1 MLQEFIST
9 FFEATAF
16 MILWSKFNFERNISR
31 SIVVKNLIIVVL
43 TSFVVLFTNEILGS
57 YYSILVNYLFIVFII
72 SLLYHKSLL
81 KTLVQLCINTIFI
94 IIIELIIIYPI
105 KFLGF
110 NFNKSSFGIV
120 EGIILCILCMIVY
133 FFMPNNIFKFIRK
146 INYIVINYIVINLIL
161 YIIIYKV
168 FWEYDKK
175 LLLNNITI
183 FTCILI
189 TIFILNL
196 FLSHY
201 IVKINEKNKA
211 MEVNNKYIPIIK
223 DVTEEIRQRQ
233 HEFKNHL
240 NAISGMVQVLDGNE
254 LKDNLLKYIK
264 SLNNFIQDIEKVA
277 YIDNII
283 LRSII
288 YIKLREAKTRR
299 IKFSYNVSNE
309 LSDWKIQDYEL
320 SEVITNMLNN
330 AFEAVM
336 DKEHKIV
343 ILDIYK
349 DGEKNVI
356 EVKNTIDSIDN
367 SVLRNMFKRGFST
380 KKGKD
385 RGYGLYNTKKI
396 VESNEGRI
404 QLSLEDNVIC
414 FRILL

>member
-1 MLQEFIST
+1 
-9 FFEATAF
+9 
-16 MILWSKFNFERNISR
+16 
-31 SIVVKNLIIVVL
+31 
-43 TSFVVLFTNEILGS
+43 
-57 YYSILVNYLFIVFII
+57 
-72 SLLYHKSLL
+72 
-81 KTLVQLCINTIFI
+81 
-94 IIIELIIIYPI
+94 
-105 KFLGF
+105 
-110 NFNKSSFGIV
+110 
-120 EGIILCILCMIVY
+120 
-133 FFMPNNIFKFIRK
+133 
-146 INYIVINYIVINLIL
+146 
-161 YIIIYKV
+161 
-168 FWEYDKK
+168 
-175 LLLNNITI
+175 
-183 FTCILI
+183 
-189 TIFILNL
+189 
-196 FLSHY
+196 
-201 IVKINEKNKA
+201 

-336 DKEHKIV
+336 DKERKIV

>member
-254 LKDNLLKYIK
+254 LKDNLLK
-264 SLNNFIQDIEKVA
+264 
-277 YIDNII
+277 
-283 LRSII
+283 
-288 YIKLREAKTRR
+288 
-299 IKFSYNVSNE
+299 
-309 LSDWKIQDYEL
+309 
-320 SEVITNMLNN
+320 
-330 AFEAVM
+330 
-336 DKEHKIV
+336 
-343 ILDIYK
+343 IYK
-349 DGEKNVI
+349 II
-356 EVKNTIDSIDN
+356 EQFYS
-367 SVLRNMFKRGFST
+367 RYR
-380 KKGKD
+380 KGS
-385 RGYGLYNTKKI
+385 LY
-396 VESNEGRI
+396 R
-404 QLSLEDNVIC
+404 
-414 FRILL
+414 

>member
-1 MLQEFIST
+1 
-9 FFEATAF
+9 
-16 MILWSKFNFERNISR
+16 
-31 SIVVKNLIIVVL
+31 
-43 TSFVVLFTNEILGS
+43 
-57 YYSILVNYLFIVFII
+57 
-72 SLLYHKSLL
+72 
-81 KTLVQLCINTIFI
+81 
-94 IIIELIIIYPI
+94 
-105 KFLGF
+105 
-110 NFNKSSFGIV
+110 
-120 EGIILCILCMIVY
+120 
-133 FFMPNNIFKFIRK
+133 
-146 INYIVINYIVINLIL
+146 
-161 YIIIYKV
+161 
-168 FWEYDKK
+168 
-175 LLLNNITI
+175 
-183 FTCILI
+183 
-189 TIFILNL
+189 
-196 FLSHY
+196 
-201 IVKINEKNKA
+201 
-211 MEVNNKYIPIIK
+211 
-223 DVTEEIRQRQ
+223 
-233 HEFKNHL
+233 
-240 NAISGMVQVLDGNE
+240 
-254 LKDNLLKYIK
+254 
-264 SLNNFIQDIEKVA
+264 LNNFIQDIEKVA

-283 LRSII
+283 LRFII

-336 DKEHKIV
+336 DKERKIV